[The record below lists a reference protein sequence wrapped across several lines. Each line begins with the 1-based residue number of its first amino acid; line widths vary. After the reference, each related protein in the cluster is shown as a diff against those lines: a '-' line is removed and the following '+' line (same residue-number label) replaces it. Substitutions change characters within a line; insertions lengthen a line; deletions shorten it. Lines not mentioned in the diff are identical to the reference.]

1 MRGREWRGRR
11 EGGRGE
17 RKGKGSERE
26 ERWIFRPCSHC
37 HSCAGT
43 VPICRISRVCER
55 AMSAIKLDLI
65 SEN

>member
-1 MRGREWRGRR
+1 MQLVV
-11 EGGRGE
+11 GGTATFTTV
-17 RKGKGSERE
+17 E
-26 ERWIFRPCSHC
+26 ELLSQIPVGVGVSIRPCSHC
-37 HSCAGT
+37 QSCAGA